1 MLTTTR
7 YIHTCRDD
15 ERDISYNMLGYEVG
29 SVIRVYRNG
38 VRLFEDLDYSINR
51 QTEIITLFTRT
62 EEGERIVFEA
72 MTC

>member
-1 MLTTTR
+1 MKKIVIVLL
-7 YIHTCRDD
+7 ILI
-15 ERDISYNMLGYEVG
+15 ISISSISIIVFMNRKEHINNEHN
-29 SVIRVYRNG
+29 S
-38 VRLFEDLDYSINR
+38 FENK